1 MSPLAFAFPLPL
13 LAQFDWGEV
22 FYFLIPLAWVA
33 LQFLGNKKEKGDEA
47 PPQEQ
52 TSQPAAEAEKED
64 RLRRVREEI
73 RRRVA
78 EQQQERQRELEG
90 GQPRPVPSTEPVNW
104 EEREPPPR
112 RGVPPPVPAAARREA
127 ARSPE
132 PPSAPAAPATQF
144 ATHSDLEN
152 RLQEQRRRLRESK
165 EARSAAKLKATE
177 IGAVDRSWA
186 VEALPIA
193 ALRGEVLADLSSPLA
208 ARKAII
214 LSEILGEP
222 RALRPLQMDR

>member
-1 MSPLAFAFPLPL
+1 
-13 LAQFDWGEV
+13 
-22 FYFLIPLAWVA
+22 
-33 LQFLGNKKEKGDEA
+33 
-47 PPQEQ
+47 
-52 TSQPAAEAEKED
+52 
-64 RLRRVREEI
+64 
-73 RRRVA
+73 
-78 EQQQERQRELEG
+78 
-90 GQPRPVPSTEPVNW
+90 
-104 EEREPPPR
+104 
-112 RGVPPPVPAAARREA
+112 PPPVPAAARSEA